1 MYTPMYTVNPPTPP
15 SPRWSRHGRAC
26 LLRCGQASSRWCRRA
41 AEPRRAPG
49 HCCGP
54 PVPAGRRN
62 CGRFGP
68 PRLDSC
74 APVSIRPFLASGR
87 LQTRGGGVFLN
98 RFSNPIPST
107 VSVSQGSTTRRA
119 ILRTRSA
126 FGSPHLIV
134 HSFLTPLRKFSHGK
148 VFEFVRPRGGC
159 NLRRIVCWIDLNPDA
174 CRAHSV

>member
-1 MYTPMYTVNPPTPP
+1 MVEPA
-15 SPRWSRHGRAC
+15 S
-26 LLRCGQASSRWCRRA
+26 CG
-41 AEPRRAPG
+41 
-49 HCCGP
+49 
-54 PVPAGRRN
+54 AGRHPRDGAGEPLSRGVHPGIAA
-62 CGRFGP
+62 GRPSRPGGGIAAVSAHP
-68 PRLDSC
+68 D
-74 APVSIRPFLASGR
+74 SIRARRCRFVLFWRPVACK
-87 LQTRGGGVFLN
+87 RGGGVFLN